1 MEKDINEYLDST
13 YLKTADEAKISEAE
27 NRKNSLFNS

>member
-1 MEKDINEYLDST
+1 MEKDIKEYLDST
-13 YLKTADEAKISEAE
+13 YLKTADEAEISESE